1 MQNNFLKFGFFL
13 AVPIVAFCLVSAY
26 FDFSYTDIGVPPI
39 VFILLFLY
47 RSRLKVLLAKLHKLF
62 SLIVQNEFLKL
73 VLFWAIFSITF
84 SLVSAYFAFSYAD
97 VKDVNVGDLMEG
109 DELSINKSFSFISD
123 EECVSAKSVVY
134 DFVKDKKS
142 FPIY

>member
-1 MQNNFLKFGFFL
+1 MQNK
-13 AVPIVAFCLVSAY
+13 
-26 FDFSYTDIGVPPI
+26 
-39 VFILLFLY
+39 
-47 RSRLKVLLAKLHKLF
+47 
-62 SLIVQNEFLKL
+62 FLKL
-73 VLFWAIFSITF
+73 VFFWAIFSIAF

-142 FPIY
+142 FPIYQGNDLGVFFDYKKKYYHLIARCKENKLTIEIKEQ

>member
-1 MQNNFLKFGFFL
+1 MQNK
-13 AVPIVAFCLVSAY
+13 
-26 FDFSYTDIGVPPI
+26 
-39 VFILLFLY
+39 
-47 RSRLKVLLAKLHKLF
+47 
-62 SLIVQNEFLKL
+62 FLKL
-73 VLFWAIFSITF
+73 VFFWAIFSILF

-109 DELSINKSFSFISD
+109 DALSVNKSFSFISD

-142 FPIY
+142 FPIYQGNDLGVFFDYKKKYYHLIARCKENKLTIEIKEQ